1 MLNVNFYVRLVE
13 MSKNLINHSEMI
25 MVGGI

>member
-13 MSKNLINHSEMI
+13 MSKNLINLSEMI